1 MLWRARLIH
10 PLPTAP
16 LVLEG
21 TRRRGQGVNK
31 SGANRETSNCPLNR
45 GRSREG
51 NTYASTD
58 TSPCMFRFAG
68 QGWFCLSFCLARC
81 GSSGFPWDPKP
92 VGER

>member
-45 GRSREG
+45 GRSRLYYLDG
-51 NTYASTD
+51 MDTALASREALD
-58 TSPCMFRFAG
+58 
-68 QGWFCLSFCLARC
+68 
-81 GSSGFPWDPKP
+81 
-92 VGER
+92 

>member
-45 GRSREG
+45 GRSNQLR
-51 NTYASTD
+51 A
-58 TSPCMFRFAG
+58 TSCAG
-68 QGWFCLSFCLARC
+68 A
-81 GSSGFPWDPKP
+81 
-92 VGER
+92 

>member
-45 GRSREG
+45 GRSRQQC
-51 NTYASTD
+51 AVV
-58 TSPCMFRFAG
+58 
-68 QGWFCLSFCLARC
+68 WVSFNALW
-81 GSSGFPWDPKP
+81 SGPTVSAF
-92 VGER
+92 GAN

>member
-45 GRSREG
+45 GRS
-51 NTYASTD
+51 TLY
-58 TSPCMFRFAG
+58 
-68 QGWFCLSFCLARC
+68 
-81 GSSGFPWDPKP
+81 
-92 VGER
+92 